1 MNIKGDTLP
10 QGTLLHGKAYSYR
23 IERVLGQGSFGI
35 TYLASVKM
43 QGALGSIDAQVKVA
57 IKEFFMKEINGR
69 EGTTVT
75 SGSKGGLFADYR
87 KKFVREATN
96 LSRLRHPN
104 IIQVLECFEANNTV
118 YYAMEYLDGGSLD
131 DLIARR
137 HGLPETEAL
146 GYVRQVADALAYM
159 HAQNVLHLDLKPG
172 NVMLHQG
179 KAVLID
185 FGLSKQYDK
194 DGNPDSSTSVG
205 GGTPGYAPIEQANY
219 HEGKGFP
226 VTMDIY
232 ALGGTLYKMLTG
244 QRPPEASEVLNEG
257 LPPKP
262 AQVSVAT
269 WAAVE
274 AAMQPL
280 RKNRPQTVAAWLAR
294 LPEAGQAGH
303 AAATKDTEDTI
314 FPEEVVQHAKSQPK
328 PQPSQPTPKQE
339 PKPTR
344 PIPETKPDR
353 RMRRKA
359 LSALAMILLVVV
371 GSFVMLNHSNDKPNP
386 TTETGIPEV
395 KKPLA
400 PSAPTGYINNYGY
413 VDLGLSVKWA
423 TTNVGASSPSDYGY
437 YFAWGETSTKS
448 DYTEANSRTYR
459 TSMGDIA
466 GNAAYDA
473 ARANWGGT
481 WRLPTQAECEE
492 LKYQCTW
499 TWTTQ
504 GGHNGYCVT
513 GKNGNSIFL
522 PAAGSHN
529 GSSLLDVGECGFY
542 WSSTPYGSSA
552 EFAYQLYFHSSY
564 LNVNWGYRKNGRP
577 VRPVSE

>member
-10 QGTLLHGKAYSYR
+10 LGAVLHGKSYSYR
-23 IERVLGQGSFGI
+23 IEQVLGQGSFGI

-57 IKEFFMKEINGR
+57 VKEFFMKEINGR

-96 LSRLRHPN
+96 LSRLRHPH
-104 IIQVLECFEANNTV
+104 IIQVLECFEENNTV

-137 HGLPETEAL
+137 HGLPEAEAL

-159 HAQNVLHLDLKPG
+159 HAHNVLHLDLKPG

-185 FGLSKQYDK
+185 FGLSKQYDE
-194 DGNPDSSTSVG
+194 DGNPDSSTTVG

-219 HEGKGFP
+219 RDGKGFP

-262 AQVSVAT
+262 AQISATT

-280 RKNRPQTVAAWLAR
+280 RKNRPQTVEAWMAL
-294 LPEAGQAGH
+294 LPAAGQEEEAV
-303 AAATKDTEDTI
+303 AAKPTEDTI
-314 FPEEVVQHAKSQPK
+314 LPEEVVMPPQPASRPEPHPQPAPTPRLEPK
-328 PQPSQPTPKQE
+328 PQSIHKPVSRRKFLYALPVILIALVVGFVKIVAPKPEPEPTPVKLTQ
-339 PKPTR
+339 
-344 PIPETKPDR
+344 
-353 RMRRKA
+353 
-359 LSALAMILLVVV
+359 
-371 GSFVMLNHSNDKPNP
+371 
-386 TTETGIPEV
+386 TG
-395 KKPLA
+395 
-400 PSAPTGYINNYGY
+400 TINGYGY

-437 YFAWGETSTKS
+437 YFAWGETSPKS
-448 DYTEANSRTYR
+448 EYTEANSRTYGKN
-459 TSMGDIA
+459 MGDIA

-473 ARANWGGT
+473 ARAQWGSP
-481 WRLPTQAECEE
+481 WRLPTKAECKE
-492 LKYQCTW
+492 LLDQCTW
-499 TWTTQ
+499 TWTTTQ
-504 GGHNGYCVT
+504 DGHNGYLVK

-522 PAAGSHN
+522 PAAGDRY
-529 GSSLLDVGECGFY
+529 GSSLDVVGELGYY
-542 WSSTPYGSSA
+542 WSSSPYGINT
-552 EFAYQLYFHSSY
+552 EDAYGLCFGSSY
-564 LNVNWGYRKNGRP
+564 PNVDWNDRDNGRS